1 MEDFWRKGYASE
13 DIIANVFRVCK
24 TVDMPEHLKLE
35 FIKEI
40 SITQLRIVKG
50 VQSLLQL
57 SALLA
62 RLCKVMGAPVGQP

>member
-1 MEDFWRKGYASE
+1 MEDFWKKGYASE

-24 TVDMPEHLKLE
+24 TVDMPESLKLE

-40 SITQLRIVKG
+40 SVTQLRIVKG

-62 RLCKVMGAPVGQP
+62 RLCEVKCD